1 MQKKK
6 ALVLA
11 LMATMAVSGTCF
23 ASPDSHPLYINE
35 QVYRQADEGELEGAF
50 TKDILDKIAKPAQEA
65 LDATYEDT
73 EAAREQMKLPEE
85 MYLLPLSVKDF
96 RKMPDSHKRLFIAT
110 HYAKYVKQMNKLIA
124 STDDAEAKAFY
135 GAAEALVRNYVSS
148 KKRADGK
155 AAVAEWFDKNGA
167 TKAQEAFETR

>member
-1 MQKKK
+1 MQNKK

-11 LMATMAVSGTCF
+11 LMATMAVSGTCL

-35 QVYRQADEGELEGAF
+35 QTYRQADEGELEGAF
-50 TKDILDKIAKPAQEA
+50 AKDVLDKIAKSAQEA

-73 EAAREQMKLPEE
+73 EAVREQMKLPAE

-96 RKMPDSHKRLFIAT
+96 RKMPDSHKKLFIAS
-110 HYAKYVKQMNKLIA
+110 HYAKYVSQMNKLIDE
-124 STDDAEAKAFY
+124 TDDVEAKAFY
-135 GAAEALVRNYVSS
+135 GAAEALVRDYISS
-148 KKRADGK
+148 DKRADGK

-167 TKAQEAFETR
+167 TIAQNAFANR